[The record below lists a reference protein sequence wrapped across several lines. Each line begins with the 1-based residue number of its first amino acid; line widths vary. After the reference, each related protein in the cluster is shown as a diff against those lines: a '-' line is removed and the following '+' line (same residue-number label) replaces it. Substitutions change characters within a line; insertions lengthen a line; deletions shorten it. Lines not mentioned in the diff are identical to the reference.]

1 MRELRSGLHQFSGA
15 DPVKIG
21 APFNPYKVFQGAFAP
36 YWLLEH
42 RGIGAGAKL
51 CYIRLLGFAGKDAR
65 CYPSLGK
72 LGTSLGVSERQARDY
87 VKELERAGLVVV
99 EQRGLR
105 RTNVYLFLWTAEL
118 EALSNS
124 VPDTPDDPDET
135 SGGTPQSALPDR
147 NDCSGQDRNR
157 ASAPDRNS
165 SSGPDRNSPS
175 GPIGINSRGISSS
188 ESSSSSAPADLAADR
203 MKKTDSG
210 QSAECAR
217 PQSDSA
223 RERANRA
230 AQTIIRWAKQRGIQ
244 RLRSDRRTGQPEKE
258 HLVEWSEIFERR
270 GVEEASKIID
280 VLDSALAAADRSGE
294 WRNWAFLTLQIQLA
308 AERLSSGKSYLR
320 AKRCPPQ
327 ATVEEDPACDWAN
340 AKARIRKQV
349 GQIPFMNWFDQT
361 RQLERRASQITIAVS
376 DEASLYFLET
386 EYGDVTRAAL
396 ADLGI
401 DEVHLV
407 VSDLQ
412 RFDNR

>member
-1 MRELRSGLHQFSGA
+1 
-15 DPVKIG
+15 
-21 APFNPYKVFQGAFAP
+21 
-36 YWLLEH
+36 
-42 RGIGAGAKL
+42 
-51 CYIRLLGFAGKDAR
+51 
-65 CYPSLGK
+65 
-72 LGTSLGVSERQARDY
+72 
-87 VKELERAGLVVV
+87 
-99 EQRGLR
+99 
-105 RTNVYLFLWTAEL
+105 
-118 EALSNS
+118 
-124 VPDTPDDPDET
+124 
-135 SGGTPQSALPDR
+135 
-147 NDCSGQDRNR
+147 
-157 ASAPDRNS
+157 
-165 SSGPDRNSPS
+165 
-175 GPIGINSRGISSS
+175 
-188 ESSSSSAPADLAADR
+188 
-203 MKKTDSG
+203 
-210 QSAECAR
+210 
-217 PQSDSA
+217 
-223 RERANRA
+223 
-230 AQTIIRWAKQRGIQ
+230 
-244 RLRSDRRTGQPEKE
+244 
-258 HLVEWSEIFERR
+258 VEWSEIFERR

-412 RFDNR
+412 RFDNG